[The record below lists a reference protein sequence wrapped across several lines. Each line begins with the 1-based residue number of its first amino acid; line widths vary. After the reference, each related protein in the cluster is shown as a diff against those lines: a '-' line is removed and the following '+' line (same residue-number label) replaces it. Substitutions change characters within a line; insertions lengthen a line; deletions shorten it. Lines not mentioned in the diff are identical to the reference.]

1 MALRVTQ
8 KVIAK
13 IAGVSVNTVSRALN
27 DKPDVNRET
36 KNKILELAKEFRY
49 TPDLLAKGL
58 KVGETKSIGVVLS
71 DISNPF
77 FSGVIQGIEGAAQKK
92 DYSIIVCNSNE
103 EYEREEKSIR
113 LLIQKR
119 VDGVLITLVGRKTL
133 DISYLKDMNV
143 PFVLIARR
151 IGIPEVSYVVADDV
165 LGGFLA
171 TEHLIKR
178 GHKKILYITASP
190 YVTTTQ
196 DRLAGY
202 RKALSQYEIKFDENL
217 VEFTNAKIEDAY
229 KLMKSLLGRD
239 KLGFTAVA
247 TFNDYLALGV
257 IKALYEKGLKVPDD
271 LALVGYDDIEF
282 AALTVVPLTT
292 ICMPK
297 YELGKKAVEILLE
310 QLLEKSDV
318 SKPQHIIMK
327 PYLVVRESS

>member
-1 MALRVTQ
+1 MSLRVTQ

-13 IAGVSVNTVSRALN
+13 VAGVSVNTVSRALN
-27 DKPDVNRET
+27 DKPDVNPET
-36 KNKILELAKEFRY
+36 KNKILKLAKEFRY
-49 TPDLLAKGL
+49 TPNLLAKGL

-77 FSGVIQGIEGAAQKK
+77 FSGVIQGIEDVAQKK
-92 DYSIIVCNSNE
+92 SYSIIVCNSNE
-103 EYEREEKSIR
+103 EYEREERSIR

-119 VDGVLITLVGRKTL
+119 VDGVLITLVEKKTL

-178 GHKKILYITASP
+178 GHKKILCIAGPP
-190 YVTTTQ
+190 YVTTAQ

-202 RKALSQYEIKFDENL
+202 RKALCQYGIKFDENL

-229 KLMKSLLGRD
+229 KLIKSLLRRD

-297 YELGKKAVEILLE
+297 YELGKKAVEILSE
-310 QLLEKSDV
+310 QLLEKSDFP
-318 SKPQHIIMK
+318 KPQHIIIK